1 MSLTY
6 CIMVGEVESGNSIA
20 FEKKRGGGKK
30 LAHLEDEFDKVA
42 TRHALRIPWLDLALP
57 KHILSSLSQ

>member
-1 MSLTY
+1 
-6 CIMVGEVESGNSIA
+6 MVGEVESENSIA
-20 FEKKRGGGKK
+20 FEKKKGGWGGGKK